1 MITLENIFDY
11 VDSDLKVE
19 NCFLFCQNKPICF
32 KENKLYSHSNEF
44 LNILKTP
51 FYPSSKHLYLD
62 FINSYNKNI
71 DFTEINEDCIYFL
84 FNFWR
89 GTSHGFASIWSLLI
103 QYLEEKPEKKILFLR
118 QSNKSFHD
126 LLLKIIPKDKIIFLE
141 RGKKYKI
148 KNLNF
153 YKNQIH
159 TWSDNYQSKLDFL
172 VSRLLVGTVSSEE
185 ETVIIVK
192 NSKEKKHA
200 GPNPFSYDYNKLLE
214 FSKKNNGKLIC
225 PEDLSEIE
233 TVNAVNNCKTLVVS
247 WGTSYIK
254 NFRLISDKCEKIICF
269 VNKNTNYEGEYNN
282 WKKRVINKN
291 NHVYDKFK
299 NARVKYILTEDIDVN
314 FKL

>member
-1 MITLENIFDY
+1 MITLENLFDY

-19 NCFLFCQNKPICF
+19 NCFLHCQRNPVCF
-32 KENKLYSHSNEF
+32 KENKLYCHSNEY
-44 LNILKTP
+44 LNILKRAY
-51 FYPSSKHLYLD
+51 YPSAKHVYLN
-62 FINSYNKNI
+62 FIDSYNKNI

-84 FNFWR
+84 FNFWQ
-89 GTSHGFASIWSLLI
+89 GTAHGFASIWSLLI

-141 RGKKYKI
+141 QGKKYKI

-159 TWSDNYQSKLDFL
+159 VWMDCHQNKLDFL
-172 VSRLLVGTVSSEE
+172 VSRLLVGTVSSKE

-192 NSKEKKHA
+192 NSKEKKNT
-200 GPNPFSYDYNKLLE
+200 GIKCFYDYDKLLE
-214 FSKKNNGKLIC
+214 FSKKNKGKLIC
-225 PEDLSEIE
+225 PEDLTEIE
-233 TVNAVNNCKTLVVS
+233 TINMINNCKTLIVS
-247 WGTSYIK
+247 WGTSYFK

-269 VNKNTNYEGEYNN
+269 VNKNTHYEKEYNT
-282 WKKRVINKN
+282 WKKLVINKN

-299 NARVKYILTEDIDVN
+299 NATVKYILTEDIDVN
-314 FKL
+314 LKI